1 MEFFDSITNLLDVI
15 RLWRM
20 RKRIL
25 EENISVFK
33 PVPISK
39 IVREALLTTILNSGI
54 EEKKQIQKMFFMR
67 KQNTQNQTRYVM

>member
-54 EEKKQIQKMFFMR
+54 EE
-67 KQNTQNQTRYVM
+67 